1 MKILIRTLALLTL
14 AAPLA
19 AQTPVTGASTLA
31 WSQTAGSLAIA
42 SAYRYDAQI
51 DALPPVAV
59 LGVVCT
65 GATSPY
71 SCTGQFPAAVP
82 GLAHTIALAATDV
95 SVTPPL
101 TSAFTATVAFR
112 FVIAPTS
119 PTALMVV
126 P

>member
-1 MKILIRTLALLTL
+1 LKRLLLTLALLTF

-19 AQTPVTGASTLA
+19 AQTPVTGASSLA
-31 WSQTAGSLAIA
+31 WSQAAASLAIA
-42 SAYRYDAQI
+42 SAYRYDARV
-51 DALPPVAV
+51 DALPPVAL

-65 GATSPY
+65 GATSPF

-95 SVTPPL
+95 SVTPAL
-101 TSAFTATVAFR
+101 TSAFTATIAFR
-112 FVIAPTS
+112 FVIAPPS
-119 PTALMVV
+119 PTGLMVV